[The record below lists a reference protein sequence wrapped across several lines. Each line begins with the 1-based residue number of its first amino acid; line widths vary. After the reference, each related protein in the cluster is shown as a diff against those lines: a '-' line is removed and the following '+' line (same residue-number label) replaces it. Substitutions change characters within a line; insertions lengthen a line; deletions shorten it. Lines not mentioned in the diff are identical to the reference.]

1 LASNSIP
8 IASSC
13 FGAAAA
19 TVWNSNAPLR
29 SCMPPTQVPSSA
41 VAAGAKLRADTSVQP
56 RRMLHR
62 PNKSAAASAAASGT
76 ARIGAAAR
84 APPFAFARSFFGIVG
99 ALGRGAVLRAHTP
112 ASPRGTDST
121 GPRSSVFVTR
131 R

>member
-84 APPFAFARSFFGIVG
+84 APPFAFARSFFGIVR
-99 ALGRGAVLRAHTP
+99 ALGRGRP
-112 ASPRGTDST
+112 AGYTTSPRGTDST
-121 GPRSSVFVTR
+121 GAPCS
-131 R
+131 